1 MILSDADCGLQ
12 VGLNI
17 RKVNMEVGLN
27 PEDEE
32 RMEESIFP
40 SGMLQHVSDCSLRCS
55 FISR

>member
-1 MILSDADCGLQ
+1 MLTANQ

-32 RMEESIFP
+32 RMEETIFP
-40 SGMLQHVSDCSLRCS
+40 SGMLQHVSTL
-55 FISR
+55 FY